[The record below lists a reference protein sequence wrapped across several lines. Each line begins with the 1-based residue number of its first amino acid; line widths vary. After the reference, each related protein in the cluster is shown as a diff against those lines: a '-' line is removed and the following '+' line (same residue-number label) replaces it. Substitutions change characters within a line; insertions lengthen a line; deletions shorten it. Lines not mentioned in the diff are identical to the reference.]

1 MADRLY
7 LLRAMID
14 LHRKNMENHLV
25 LMHQMIDLVQK
36 TPPDP
41 KPQHI
46 IITGPTTASAL
57 APLPGTELTIYR
69 TIPNAR
75 RLWDHCLA
83 TNYRFEP
90 SSFIRLFPTCGHYF
104 WYRHNFRMEQGVAV
118 CPQCEAEDAIVQEEE
133 RQTEQRERIVRRRR
147 RLPSQVLADVLGD
160 SPQESEENVLLTP
173 APPPTPPRRTQPELP
188 PIHGDSNQPP
198 TSIYRV

>member
-1 MADRLY
+1 MGERYY
-7 LLRAMID
+7 LLRSMLE

-25 LMHQMIDLVQK
+25 LMHQMIDLVNN

-69 TIPNAR
+69 TIPTAR

-90 SSFIRLFPTCGHYF
+90 SSFVRLFPNCGHYF
-104 WYRHNFRMEQGVAV
+104 WYRHNFQMEGGVAL
-118 CPQCEAEDAIVQEEE
+118 CPQCEAEEAIVEEE
-133 RQTEQRERIVRRRR
+133 QRQQEQRDRIVRRRR
-147 RLPSQVLADVLGD
+147 RLPSQVLADMMND
-160 SPQESEENVLLTP
+160 NPEEENMLLTP
-173 APPPTPPRRTQPELP
+173 APPPTPPRRTQPELNP
-188 PIHGDSNQPP
+188 TPNLNSNLPSSSH
-198 TSIYRV
+198 THRV

>member
-1 MADRLY
+1 MGERY
-7 LLRAMID
+7 HLLRSMLD

-25 LMHQMIDLVQK
+25 LMHQMIDLVNK

-46 IITGPTTASAL
+46 IITGPTTASSL

-69 TIPNAR
+69 TIPTAR

-90 SSFIRLFPTCGHYF
+90 SSFVRLFPNCGHYF
-104 WYRHNFRMEQGVAV
+104 WYRHNFQMEGGVAV
-118 CPQCEAEDAIVQEEE
+118 CPQCAAEEAIVEEE
-133 RQTEQRERIVRRRR
+133 QRQQQQRERIVRRRR
-147 RLPSQVLADVLGD
+147 RLPSQVLADVLND
-160 SPQESEENVLLTP
+160 TPEENALSTP
-173 APPPTPPRRTQPELP
+173 APPPTPPRRPQPELTPTPNTSSNLP
-188 PIHGDSNQPP
+188 PLS
-198 TSIYRV
+198 TYRV

>member
-1 MADRLY
+1 MGERHY
-7 LLRAMID
+7 LLRSMID

-25 LMHQMIDLVQK
+25 LMHQMIDLVNK

-57 APLPGTELTIYR
+57 APLPGTELTIYH

-90 SSFIRLFPTCGHYF
+90 SSFVRLFPNCGHYF
-104 WYRHNFRMEQGVAV
+104 WYRHNFQMEGGVAL
-118 CPQCEAEDAIVQEEE
+118 CPQCQAEEAILEEE
-133 RQTEQRERIVRRRR
+133 QRQLEQRERNVRRRR
-147 RLPSQVLADVLGD
+147 RLPSQVLADIMND
-160 SPQESEENVLLTP
+160 NSEEENALSTP
-173 APPPTPPRRTQPELP
+173 APPPTPRRRTQPDMTP
-188 PIHGDSNQPP
+188 NSNLSPLS
-198 TSIYRV
+198 TYRA